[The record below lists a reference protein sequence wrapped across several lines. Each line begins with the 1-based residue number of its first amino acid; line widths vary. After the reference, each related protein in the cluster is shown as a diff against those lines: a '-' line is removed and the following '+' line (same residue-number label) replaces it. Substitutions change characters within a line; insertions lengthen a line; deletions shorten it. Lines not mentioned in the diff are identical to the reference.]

1 MHFSVDFCA
10 DLCFNIRMLNVID
23 ALNDKIE
30 KAVDAPNVFIDK
42 AVDFLINKIPF

>member
-1 MHFSVDFCA
+1 
-10 DLCFNIRMLNVID
+10 MLNVID

-30 KAVDAPNVFIDK
+30 KAVDATNEFIDK

>member
-1 MHFSVDFCA
+1 
-10 DLCFNIRMLNVID
+10 MLNVID

-30 KAVDAPNVFIDK
+30 KAVDATNEFMEK